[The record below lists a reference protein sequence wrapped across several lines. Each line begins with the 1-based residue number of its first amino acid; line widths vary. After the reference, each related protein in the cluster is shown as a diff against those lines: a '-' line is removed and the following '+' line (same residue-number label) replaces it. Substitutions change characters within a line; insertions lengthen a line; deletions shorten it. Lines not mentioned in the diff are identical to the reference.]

1 MTFLHIRGAD
11 DRLRRE
17 GLEDAPA
24 AAAPSSPLSMSPDR
38 NAPMT
43 DPRRIGVVG
52 YGAGGRWFHVPYIL
66 AVPDWELVGVVTR
79 SADRR
84 ALLAEEAPGVAAFD
98 SLDEL
103 IDAGVDA
110 VVITTPPQTRR
121 ELVLRALER
130 GVNTVADKPFAPDAA
145 GARELAAVAA
155 ESGVLLTVF
164 HNRRW
169 DTDVRTLADV
179 ISRGELGEIWRV
191 TSRFDLDDPAT
202 LEAGPAHGLLR
213 DVGSHLVDQM
223 IALFGPVAR
232 VDSHLDMTSID
243 GTEVDCGFVVTLH
256 HRGGVTSTVSSSKLN
271 HLHEREI
278 IAYGSQ
284 GAYVSRMSDVQTR
297 QIWAGLRPAT
307 TTIGWGVEDRE
318 RWGTLHAGGG
328 VTSVPSAAGDYT
340 EFYRGLLRAVRGE
353 GGLPVTLESA
363 VHTVEVL
370 DAARQSATEG
380 RTIQFD

>member
-1 MTFLHIRGAD
+1 MTER
-11 DRLRRE
+11 
-17 GLEDAPA
+17 
-24 AAAPSSPLSMSPDR
+24 
-38 NAPMT
+38 
-43 DPRRIGVVG
+43 RRIGVVG

-66 AVPDWELVGVVTR
+66 AVADWELVGVVTR
-79 SADRR
+79 SPDRR
-84 ALLAEEAPGVAAFD
+84 ALLAAEAPGVAAFD

-110 VVITTPPQTRR
+110 VVITTPPETRR

-130 GVNTVADKPFAPDAA
+130 GVNTVADKPFAPDAG
-145 GARELAAVAA
+145 GARELADAA
-155 ESGVLLTVF
+155 AKAGVLLTVF

-169 DTDVRTLADV
+169 DTDVRTLAEV
-179 ISRGELGEIWRV
+179 ISGDELGQIWRV

-223 IALFGPVAR
+223 ITLFGTVAR
-232 VDSHLDMTSID
+232 VDAHLDMTSI
-243 GTEVDCGFVVTLH
+243 GGSEVDCGFSVTLH
-256 HRGGVTSTVSSSKLN
+256 HSGGIVSTVSSSKLN

-297 QIWAGLRPAT
+297 QILAGQRPAT
-307 TTIGWGVEDRE
+307 TQTGWGVEDRE
-318 RWGTLHAGGG
+318 RWGTLHTADG
-328 VTSVPSAAGDYT
+328 VRAVPSAVGDYAD
-340 EFYRGLLRAVRGE
+340 FYRGLLRAVRGE
-353 GGLPVTLESA
+353 GELPVSLESA

-370 DAARQSATEG
+370 DAARTSSAED
-380 RTIQFD
+380 RSILIN